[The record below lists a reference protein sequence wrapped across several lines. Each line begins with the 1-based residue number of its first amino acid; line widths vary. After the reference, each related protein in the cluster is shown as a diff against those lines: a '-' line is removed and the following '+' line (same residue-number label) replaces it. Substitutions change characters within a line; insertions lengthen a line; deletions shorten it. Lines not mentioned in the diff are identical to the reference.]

1 MKNWKIGIGL
11 ISITIIISLHLY
23 SKNNILQKELSS
35 KSEELKN
42 LNRRFDI
49 QVHYSSYFKFEPNL
63 KLRKADIDSSKEVFL
78 KNQITSNTFVL
89 FFDKFNCE
97 SCIDTSIKMINTKLT
112 SGFKTIIFTTG
123 FNLREIN
130 NLRSNKKLSFEV
142 YQLNKLPR
150 FIEKV
155 KNAGFP
161 FYFLINANL
170 EASNIFFPEKESNLE
185 DKYFSKINKIMGNL
199 R

>member
-1 MKNWKIGIGL
+1 MKNWKIGLGL
-11 ISITIIISLHLY
+11 ISIGIVISLHLY
-23 SKNNILQKELSS
+23 SKNNILQKELSI
-35 KSEELKN
+35 KNQELEN
-42 LNRRFDI
+42 VNRRFDI

-63 KLRKADIDSSKEVFL
+63 KLRKADIDSSREVFL
-78 KNQITSNTFVL
+78 KNEIKSNTFVL
-89 FFDKFNCE
+89 FIDKFNCD
-97 SCIDTSIKMINTKLT
+97 SCIDTCIKMMNTKLT

-130 NLRSNKKLSFEV
+130 NFRSNKNLSFEV
-142 YQLNKLPR
+142 YQLSNLPR

-161 FYFLINANL
+161 FYFLINANF
-170 EASNIFFPEKESNLE
+170 EASNIFFPEKESNLD
-185 DKYFSKINKIMGNL
+185 DKYFSNINKIMGNL